1 MKQIQLSKD
10 DIDDLEGWFEDE
22 AFNDPRLGKLL
33 SNRKVRS
40 EYDD

>member
-10 DIDDLEGWFEDE
+10 EIDDLEAWLEDE
-22 AFNDPRLGKLL
+22 ANAPRLGKLL
-33 SNRKVRS
+33 ANRKLRS